1 MLRKLKDKSP
11 PNLKNVTEQF
21 DTIFENVNI
30 MSRNFIMELNKENP
44 MDFNTLFQ
52 INHSKIKEYEELLP
66 KLMKAIREFGIF

>member
-1 MLRKLKDKSP
+1 
-11 PNLKNVTEQF
+11 
-21 DTIFENVNI
+21 